1 LGAVRGQKIYNI
13 KGFKIITKIKTKKNS
28 KYGDFL
34 ILFLKFFL
42 KPLTLTLSPQA
53 GRGDWREFFFCFK
66 KKFMRVSILI

>member
-1 LGAVRGQKIYNI
+1 VRGQKTYINND
-13 KGFKIITKIKTKKNS
+13 FKIISKIKKEKNFKKD
-28 KYGDFL
+28 DFL

-42 KPLTLTLSPQA
+42 KPLTLTLSPQV